1 MNDDLERLIERVEQ
15 LDEDTYREFIR
26 KAYEML
32 HIEE

>member
-1 MNDDLERLIERVEQ
+1 MNDDLARLIERVEQ
-15 LDEDTYREFIR
+15 LDEYTYKEFIQ